1 MPLEYSGEA
10 CNQKISR
17 IQAILKENQVNGI
30 LISALDE
37 IAWTLNLRGTDVHC
51 NPVFVSYLFITST
64 SSTLYIQPDKLTDEV
79 HRYLETNQVSIKDYT
94 QIAQDLEEY
103 KEGCLQLPSSTNY
116 TLYQAA
122 SKSSQVKLLES
133 PVLYLKSIKNATEIA
148 GFKQAMTRDGLAM
161 FRFLYWLEN
170 AVKSGTETELSIDQ
184 KLYEFRSAQENFQGI
199 SFDTIAGYQE
209 HGAIVHY

>member
-1 MPLEYSGEA
+1 M
-10 CNQKISR
+10 
-17 IQAILKENQVNGI
+17 
-30 LISALDE
+30 DE

-148 GFKQAMTRDGLAM
+148 GFKQAMTRDGVAM
-161 FRFLYWLEN
+161 VRFLYWLEN
-170 AVKSGTETELSIDQ
+170 AVKAGQ
-184 KLYEFRSAQENFQGI
+184 KQNYPLTRSYTNSALRKRI
-199 SFDTIAGYQE
+199 SRVSALIP
-209 HGAIVHY
+209 